1 MSSFGVCP
9 RCHGLLQADGG
20 AEGALGC
27 PRCRGSFKAALV
39 KPEPPPED
47 AGLVDPDAPNCPS
60 CLVPMRSENEAGK
73 RGEPGGV
80 FVCPGC
86 GGNWTDGDPEASQ
99 PQAEVEVV
107 PVEEAEG
114 AVSAATKKLLY
125 GLSLP
130 ERVVRSAVG
139 LTAGTVK
146 EIAGVIVPQAF
157 QDSTSYEIAIENS
170 LKFLTE
176 TVGGVA
182 GAKQDEGLD
191 EAGEH
196 IARKAVGNFL
206 DLAGLATLHV
216 SPMWVMAVVSDVCYG
231 TKAYTKEVAK
241 ELRKQGLIDDNS
253 TINSIDEL
261 LDALQQASSKTANTL
276 DRPPLS
282 VAELRKTVEEA
293 RADLSRADVRKL
305 IPQAELRNYW
315 RQMEQA
321 ARQEGVSL
329 LDISTAVTMNTL
341 GSVKTVSEG
350 TLTGVRVAGGLF
362 NTNVFGHYHDSL
374 NRIRERGIY
383 VTLQESYR
391 PYVAAVWENFSGE
404 KTSWTESLLDPRHVT
419 SGVRKIFDLLEG
431 KSGEADG

>member
-170 LKFLTE
+170 LKFLTG

-182 GAKQDEGLD
+182 GAK
-191 EAGEH
+191 
-196 IARKAVGNFL
+196 
-206 DLAGLATLHV
+206 
-216 SPMWVMAVVSDVCYG
+216 
-231 TKAYTKEVAK
+231 
-241 ELRKQGLIDDNS
+241 ELREPGLIDDNS